1 MVKRSNEAWVAEL
14 HGDLG
19 PETQARTHE
28 DLANYLYQVALNRL
42 QQRQGDVLILREFD
56 REELGALAQ
65 EFVQGTLEK
74 LVRNHFALLKQFTGA
89 GSFTS
94 WAAMIVT
101 REVGQ
106 ELRKPYWTRR
116 VPLPK
121 QDTTTEQWPPAIG
134 ITPSDTTSAEKQ
146 AILQEVLEQL
156 QLCLEKLKERNH
168 KRAVAFW
175 LCEGEGWSAE
185 EVAVVLESK
194 PNAVFILVY
203 RAKQDLRKCLGGAN
217 LTGDILTIFE

>member
-1 MVKRSNEAWVAEL
+1 MVKRNNEAWIAEL
-14 HGDLG
+14 RGDLG
-19 PETQARTHE
+19 LEAQRNAYK
-28 DLANYLYQVALNRL
+28 DLDNYLYWVAFRHLG
-42 QQRQGDVLILREFD
+42 QRQGDVLSLREFD
-56 REELGALAQ
+56 REYLDALAK
-65 EFVQGTLEK
+65 EFVQDTLEK
-74 LVRNHFALLKQFTGA
+74 IVRNHFALLNQFTGA

-106 ELRKPYWTRR
+106 ELRRPYWTRR

-121 QDTTTEQWPPAIG
+121 QDTTTEQWPPSIG
-134 ITPSDTTSAEKQ
+134 ITLSDTTSAEKQ
-146 AILQEVLEQL
+146 AILQEVLGQL

-168 KRAVAFW
+168 KRAVTFW

-185 EVAVVLESK
+185 EVAAVLDIT
-194 PNAVFILVY
+194 PNAVLILVY
-203 RAKQDLRKCLGGAN
+203 RAKRDLRKCLGGAG